1 MNLKS
6 VFFAA
11 AVLFSAAG
19 AAHADNACLIEGQV
33 YGETIK
39 DCSQTSLPIPA
50 GDYAEQCNSN
60 TNGPLKATVLKAC
73 PAKAQAACVG
83 PFGQK
88 VTTYYYSR
96 GPQSLADTKKSC
108 VAQQGKWVD
117 KP

>member
-6 VFFAA
+6 VFIAA
-11 AVLFSAAG
+11 ALFPVAG
-19 AAHADNACLIEGQV
+19 AAWADNACLIEGQV

-60 TNGPLKATVLKAC
+60 ANGPLKATVLKAC

-96 GPQSLADTKKSC
+96 GPQALADTKKSC
-108 VAQQGKWVD
+108 IAQQGKWVD
-117 KP
+117 NP